1 MFGSELRKIF
11 TGKFILVLLSLCVL
25 NVLLIYYN
33 EVKGTPYHGEGGYKE
48 TWEQIEKELQTADIL
63 TVYERNKQ
71 EAQENLF
78 GGYIKEAAVKK
89 QIVSELE
96 GIIGYT
102 DYLRNMRETAEL
114 TGSISLFRDQESG
127 YSVRNKEKTIRAYE
141 KMESVTVQPAP
152 SLGIELFASSALTDF
167 LALILILYTVFSIWI
182 KDQEEGMQNLL
193 RSCFRGRKSLAA
205 VKAAAGVFVC
215 LVIELLLYGG
225 TFFLS
230 WKLYGLGDLTR
241 FLPSVFLF
249 RQTAWPVRVW
259 EFLILFLT
267 VKLLAYSVCM
277 FLFGFF
283 AGKVHTSTAT
293 IMVSGI
299 VIGGSFLAYR
309 QISGDSY
316 AGVFKYLLPYG
327 LLQTQ
332 DVFRIYRNLNLFGY
346 PADLAAAYGV
356 ILFLGIAVLLFFQ
369 LKETKPKKGRI
380 RMRRV
385 SASKAEHSAN
395 RRERAGRHCI
405 SQGLDR
411 LDECG
416 GVVFNELR
424 KILIDRKVLL
434 ILVVLGILQGYFYR
448 GQTVRYYSY
457 TEYCYRQYLD
467 ILSGELTPEKEW
479 YIEQEKMRF
488 EELFSGQVQNGTASD
503 LERQMQAYE
512 AFCRVLDYKDYI
524 REHHLNDMVYEPA
537 YEELT
542 AGAGNGT
549 DAFLAFEM
557 MAFMIL
563 CATQIYGPDD
573 QLQMSRLCRMTWHG
587 RKRAELVRA
596 GISACIGGVI
606 LSLSYLPFL
615 ENVMQTYQISAEAF
629 SYPAGCLRSL
639 SQYGDHMT
647 IGGYLLLLS
656 LLRFLFLNFG
666 GLIVCFLSE
675 KLHSVMNTVMLGF
688 VLLALPFGILMLSEN
703 AAPFLALY
711 SPMLGN
717 YLMKLPAFA
726 AIGILVFILIGIA
739 GILYRRISVRRS

>member
-63 TVYERNKQ
+63 AVYERNKQ

-78 GGYIKEAAVKK
+78 GGYIKEAAVKR
-89 QIVSELE
+89 QITGELE
-96 GIIGYT
+96 GIIGYA
-102 DYLRNMRETAEL
+102 DYLRNMRENAEL

-127 YSVRNKEKTIRAYE
+127 YSVRNREKTIRAYK
-141 KMESVTVQPAP
+141 KMESVAVQPAP

-193 RSCFRGRKSLAA
+193 RSCFRGRRSLAA

-215 LVIELLLYGG
+215 LLIELLLYGG
-225 TFFLS
+225 TFLLS

-259 EFLILFLT
+259 EFLILFFV

-277 FLFGFF
+277 LLFGLF
-283 AGKVHTSTAT
+283 AGKVHTSIAT
-293 IMVSGI
+293 ILVSGM
-299 VIGGSFLAYR
+299 VIGGSFFAYK
-309 QISGDSY
+309 QISGDSC

-346 PADLAAAYGV
+346 PINLAAAYGV
-356 ILFLGIAVLLFFQ
+356 ILVSGIAVLLFFQ
-369 LKETKPKKGRI
+369 LKEAKPKKERL

-385 SASKAEHSAN
+385 SVSKEEHPAKRHRI
-395 RRERAGRHCI
+395 RR
-405 SQGLDR
+405 GLDR

-416 GVVFNELR
+416 GVLFNEVR
-424 KILIDRKVLL
+424 KIWIDRKVLL
-434 ILVVLGILQGYFYR
+434 ILVVLGLLQGYFYQ

-457 TEYCYRQYLD
+457 TEYCYKQYLD
-467 ILSGELTPEKEW
+467 VLSGELTPEKEW
-479 YIEQEKMRF
+479 YIEQEKVRF

-542 AGAGNGT
+542 AGAGNRT

-573 QLQMSRLCRMTWHG
+573 QLQMSRLCRMTWRG

-596 GISACIGGVI
+596 GISACIGGAI
-606 LSLSYLPFL
+606 LCLSYLPFL
-615 ENVMQTYQISAEAF
+615 ENVVQTYQIPAEAF
-629 SYPAGCLRSL
+629 SYPAGCVRAL
-639 SQYGDHMT
+639 SQYGNHMT

-656 LLRFLFLNFG
+656 FLRFVFLNFG
-666 GLIVCFLSE
+666 GLIVCVLSE
-675 KLHSVMNTVMLGF
+675 KLHSVMNTVMLSF

-703 AAPFLALY
+703 AAPFLVLY

-717 YLMKLPAFA
+717 YLMKLPVIASI
-726 AIGILVFILIGIA
+726 AIPIFILIGIA
-739 GILYRRISVRRS
+739 GILYRRISGRRS